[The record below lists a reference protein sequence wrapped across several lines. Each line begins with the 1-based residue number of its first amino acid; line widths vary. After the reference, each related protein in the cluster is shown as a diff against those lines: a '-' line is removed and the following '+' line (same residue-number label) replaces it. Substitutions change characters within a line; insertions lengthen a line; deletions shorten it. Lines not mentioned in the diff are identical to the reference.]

1 MNDGNRMIVVRHKT
15 LERLSHYANIVSL
28 SGLVASGF
36 SMYLGLPYLDFS
48 DAYANHIIC
57 AAVSAVTQTVL
68 GGLHEVAG
76 LNPKVVRDDD
86 QGFLSV
92 DLGSDVTN
100 DAAQVILATMVAGLR
115 AIAEQNPRYVKI
127 KDLTSD

>member
-1 MNDGNRMIVVRHKT
+1 MITVRIARAGDRIASYSVSGHS
-15 LERLSHYANIVSL
+15 RYAEH
-28 SGLVASGF
+28 GR
-36 SMYLGLPYLDFS
+36 D
-48 DAYANHIIC
+48 IIC
-57 AAVSAVTQTVL
+57 AAVSAVTQTAL
-68 GGLHEVAG
+68 GGLQEVAG
-76 LNPKVVRDDD
+76 LDPKVVVDDD